1 MTKLHPAVQGLLV
14 HFTYDHL
21 PDTLAEVSKP
31 FCELAQHMADTLPDG
46 AEKTAGMR
54 KLLEAK
60 DCAVRAQAAGQ
71 WIDADKE
78 AAAEAPA
85 DV

>member
-1 MTKLHPAVQGLLV
+1 MGSATLRMMG

-21 PDTLAEVSKP
+21 PADLQEVSKP
-31 FCELAQHMADTLPDG
+31 ICELAHEIDEMLPDC

-60 DCAVRAQAAGQ
+60 DCLVRAKIENRDRQ
-71 WIDADKE
+71 E
-78 AAAEAPA
+78 
-85 DV
+85 